1 MMAANGKV
9 VVAGASGLIGQAAI
23 REFGLSP
30 GWEVVGVSRRQPAG
44 IGSATWWSLDLT
56 DAAACEE
63 TLSPLHDVT
72 HVIYAAL
79 QEAPGLYEGWLDP
92 AMMQRNG
99 DMLKNFFEPISKV
112 ATGLRHVSLL
122 HGTKAYGLHHPAVG
136 LEGVHN
142 PLRERDPRREHP
154 NFYWIQEDY
163 LHAKQQGASWGLT
176 VFRPT
181 VVYGGAPGNNM
192 NPILPIAAYAAL
204 LRYEGRP
211 LDYPGEEISTVVR
224 EAVDADLVARAL
236 LWAAES
242 QAASG
247 GTFNLTNGDVF
258 LWSNVWPVIAE
269 TMGMRVGE
277 HRPTLLVEE
286 LPQRND
292 QWAELVERYELQAP
306 SNIVDFCG
314 YNSIIYAD
322 TQLSGRR
329 RPGPDPGPILNS
341 TIAARQAGFHDCI
354 DTEDMFVKWF
364 RRLQEDRVLPP
375 G

>member
-1 MMAANGKV
+1 MPADGKV
-9 VVAGASGLIGQAAI
+9 LIAGASGLIGEAAM
-23 REFGLSP
+23 RAFAASP
-30 GWEVVGVSRRQPAG
+30 EWEVVGVSRRQPAD
-44 IGSATWWSLDLT
+44 IGSATWVSLDLT

-63 TLSPLHDVT
+63 TLAPLTDVT
-72 HVIYAAL
+72 HVVYAAL

-92 AMMQRNG
+92 TLMQRNG

-122 HGTKAYGLHHPAVG
+122 HGTKAYGLHHPSVG
-136 LEGVHN
+136 VAGVHN

-163 LHAKQQGASWGLT
+163 LHGKQQGASWGVT

-181 VVYGGAPGNNM
+181 VVYGGAPGNHM

-204 LRYEGRP
+204 LRDEGRP
-211 LDYPGEEISTVVR
+211 LDYPGEEMSTVVR

-236 LWAAES
+236 VWAAAS
-242 QAASG
+242 RAAWG

-258 LWSNVWPVIAE
+258 LWSNVWPVIAA
-269 TMGMRVGE
+269 TMGMTVGDL
-277 HRPTLLVEE
+277 RSILLVEE
-286 LPQRND
+286 LPKRRD
-292 QWAELVERYELQAP
+292 QWADLVDRHELHAP
-306 SNIVDFCG
+306 RDIIDFCG

-329 RPGPDPGPILNS
+329 RPGVDPGPILNS
-341 TIAARQAGFHDCI
+341 TIAVRQAGFHDCI

-364 RRLQEDRVLPP
+364 RRLQDDRVLPA